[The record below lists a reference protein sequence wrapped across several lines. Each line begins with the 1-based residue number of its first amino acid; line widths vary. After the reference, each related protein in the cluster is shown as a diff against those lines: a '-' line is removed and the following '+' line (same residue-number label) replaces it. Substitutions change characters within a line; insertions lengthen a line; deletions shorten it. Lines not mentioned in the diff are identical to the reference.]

1 MPPTRALCSLLRKIE
16 RLPITMKRG
25 YIIGLIICYILAI
38 AAIAIS
44 CIRCAPFQI
53 DIVAVLAN
61 ILALMVTILLG
72 IIAYN
77 YFIQKSDVQK
87 FKSEVQRLIDKETTD
102 VYLTM
107 MTSFS
112 ASKDYVSLFTI
123 GHAVLSRMEGCSDKD
138 ITMICSILNLCL
150 VQMSNEE
157 KERHLIKTN
166 SEKLLA
172 VLEKYKTNV
181 AAMQLWQTMSN
192 E

>member
-1 MPPTRALCSLLRKIE
+1 MPPTRALWTLWQRIE

-123 GHAVLSRMEGCSDKD
+123 GHAVLSRIEGCSDKD

-181 AAMQLWQTMSN
+181 AAMQLLQTMSN